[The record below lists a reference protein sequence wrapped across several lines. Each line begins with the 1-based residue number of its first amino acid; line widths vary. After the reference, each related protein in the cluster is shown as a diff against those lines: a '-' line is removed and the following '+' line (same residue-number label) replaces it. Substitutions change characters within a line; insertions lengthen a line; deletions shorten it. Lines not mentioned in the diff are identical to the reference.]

1 MFHYYSDCRL
11 SDRRIL
17 VRNVEFLSIDQDTS
31 CRMLLPIVLAALNI
45 IVTDYQENPALVN
58 WNATTEKSA

>member
-58 WNATTEKSA
+58 WNATTKKSA